1 MNLPNDHHS
10 KNRSVVNAGASGD
23 SLKIRTDRARMRY
36 RKLRVLH
43 AYRKQQVT
51 KMKRLKILLLA
62 LLICLLPLASAA
74 GITAGYEIFTGSY
87 CDSNG
92 DGIGDLNGIRS
103 KLDYIQ
109 SLGVDGIWLTP
120 VSPSPSYHKYD
131 VTDYTAVDPAFGTIA
146 DYDALAESCAARG
159 ISLIFDL
166 VVNHTSSEHPWF
178 LSAVNSLQTGDF
190 ENPYIN
196 YYQFTE
202 GAGDYPV
209 EGTDWYY
216 AAGFDQS
223 MPELN
228 LDNPAVR
235 GEIKAVVSFWLG
247 HGVGGFRLDAVT
259 HYYDGQAES
268 NITFLRW
275 LDETVKEADPEAFLV
290 GEAWTDG
297 VTILEYYK
305 SGIDGLFN
313 FPMSSTGTLSK
324 AMRSEAGQ
332 SFAERTA
339 QWWQDIA
346 AVNPE
351 AVAVP
356 FLSNHDQG
364 RISGVLVNDVQQEK
378 QAAALYLLS
387 PGVPFL
393 YYGEEIG
400 MTGSGDDPNKRL
412 PMLWSAAD
420 PTGMCLPPEGATQAQ
435 RLKVGV
441 DGQETDANSL
451 LAFYRS
457 VLAFRLHYPV
467 FVHGSAAAAQTADVR
482 LGAVTISDGETTLLV
497 AHNFSHDEAL
507 FMPSSGGML
516 LTAFDT
522 GEMEST
528 EGDGGVLI
536 APRSTA
542 VWLLP

>member
-1 MNLPNDHHS
+1 
-10 KNRSVVNAGASGD
+10 
-23 SLKIRTDRARMRY
+23 
-36 RKLRVLH
+36 
-43 AYRKQQVT
+43 
-51 KMKRLKILLLA
+51 MKSLKILLLA
-62 LLICLLPLASAA
+62 LLLCLLPLASAA

-109 SLGVDGIWLTP
+109 ALGVDGIWLTP

-131 VTDYTAVDPAFGTIA
+131 VTDYTDIDPTFGTLA
-146 DYDALAESCAARG
+146 DYDALAADCAARG
-159 ISLIFDL
+159 IALIFDL
-166 VVNHTSSEHPWF
+166 VVNHTSTEHPWF
-178 LSAVNSLQTGDF
+178 LSAVNSLQTGDS
-190 ENPYIN
+190 ENPYIG

-202 GAGDYPV
+202 GIGDYPV

-235 GEIKAVVSFWLG
+235 DEIKAIVTFWLG
-247 HGVGGFRLDAVT
+247 HGAGGFRLDAVT
-259 HYYDGQAES
+259 HYYDGQTES
-268 NITFLRW
+268 NVMFLRW
-275 LDETVKEADPEAFLV
+275 LDETVKAVDPDAFLV
-290 GEAWTDG
+290 GEAWTDA
-297 VTILEYYK
+297 VTILTLYQ

-332 SFAERTA
+332 SFIGRIV
-339 QWWQDIA
+339 QWRQDIA
-346 AVNPE
+346 ALNPA

-364 RISGVLVNDVQQEK
+364 RIAGVLVGDVQQEK

-387 PGVPFL
+387 PGVPFV

-412 PMLWSAAD
+412 PMLWSVTDA
-420 PTGMCLPPEGATQAQ
+420 TGMCLPPVGSTQAQ
-435 RLKVGV
+435 RLKTGVG
-441 DGQETDANSL
+441 GQETDPGSL
-451 LAFYRS
+451 LSFYRS
-457 VLAFRLHYPV
+457 VLDFRLQYPV
-467 FVHGSAAAAQTADVR
+467 FVHGNAAALETSDAR
-482 LGAVTISDGETTLLV
+482 LGAFTISDSDITLLI
-497 AHNFSHDEAL
+497 AHNFSHDTAL
-507 FMPSSGGML
+507 FMPSGGTL
-516 LTAFDT
+516 LRTFDT
-522 GEMEST
+522 GETQSAP
-528 EGDGGVLI
+528 GAGGVLI
-536 APRSTA
+536 APRSTT